1 MLIELWTVGVLPI
14 VVIGLA
20 GWYATYRVYRFMAA
34 GPGTKAVVALLILI
48 TLAELVWAAAF
59 VTMAP
64 MLLAIAMVFCTVVL
78 AIVAGLSAGLS
89 TVTSLNYFRVRSGR
103 AQGSRLLLSGVFVAV
118 SCIALW
124 VYLYR
129 MFAP

>member
-1 MLIELWTVGVLPI
+1 MLNELWTVGVLPI
-14 VVIGLA
+14 VVMGLA

-48 TLAELVWAAAF
+48 TLAELVWAAAY

-64 MLLAIAMVFCTVVL
+64 VLLAVAMVFCTAVL
-78 AIVAGLSAGLS
+78 AVVAGLSAGLS
-89 TVTSLNYFRVRSGR
+89 TVMSLNYFRVRSGR
-103 AQGSRLLLSGVFVAV
+103 AKGLQLLMSGVIVAL
-118 SCIALW
+118 SCVILW

-129 MFAP
+129 KFAP